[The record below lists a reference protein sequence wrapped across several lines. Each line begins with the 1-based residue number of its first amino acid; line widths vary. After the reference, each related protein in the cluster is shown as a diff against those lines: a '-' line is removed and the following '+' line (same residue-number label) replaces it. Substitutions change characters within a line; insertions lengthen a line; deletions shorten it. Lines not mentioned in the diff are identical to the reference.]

1 MQWYFEVLRPPDGE
15 APLAI
20 REQWVGVWFPIEPR
34 NMDGPQPEIAE
45 GIFSH
50 SRTEMPDAVYV
61 YLPNAIAALRSAG
74 RLTAAE
80 WWTTWWEEQGHSS
93 EGLLFEREC
102 GRVFSAPELR
112 PPDDS

>member
-15 APLAI
+15 APLTI
-20 REQWVGVWFPIEPR
+20 REQWVGAWFPIEPR

-61 YLPNAIAALRSAG
+61 HLSNAIHRSAPV
-74 RLTAAE
+74 RRSAY
-80 WWTTWWEEQGHSS
+80 S
-93 EGLLFEREC
+93 R
-102 GRVFSAPELR
+102 RVVDDVVGGAR
-112 PPDDS
+112 PLQ